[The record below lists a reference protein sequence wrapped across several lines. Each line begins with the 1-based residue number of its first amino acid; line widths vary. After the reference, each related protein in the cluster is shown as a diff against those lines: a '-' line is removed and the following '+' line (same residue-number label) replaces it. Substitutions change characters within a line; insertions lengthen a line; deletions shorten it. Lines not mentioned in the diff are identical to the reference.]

1 MVKSTATWRVARA
14 AVIAACAIA
23 ITASFVVVLR
33 QSRAATAAG
42 TEVVRAERYG
52 VVYLHPLTTF
62 IGELVEAQS
71 AAVRGEKV
79 DVDKVRKA
87 LDSVSRADAGVGSV
101 LGTRQRFIDLVDK
114 VDGVLES
121 NLTGRPAYDAYSDVM
136 LLLTDLARRVADS
149 SNLIHDPDLD
159 SYYLMKAA
167 LEQLPTAI
175 INAGRA
181 ADLVYLSGRGGR
193 LSGEAEVQ
201 VAVARFGVAQAAE
214 QISAGLNTSVDAT
227 ERGELGANITPRLDA
242 FRAAA
247 NAFAPSTMLAEF
259 AQDVDGAV
267 LAAAAHEV
275 FVSALPL
282 AHKLLTELDEV
293 LALREASLASQG
305 RSTTWSVVLAV
316 VSVFVLAWMLLL
328 GRRRTGVR
336 DTVVARQRTRA
347 SLDSTDGLALGSV
360 GDLRRLLDDDLIETG
375 PRGRGRR
382 GRGDAQ

>member
-1 MVKSTATWRVARA
+1 MVQAAGPWRAVRA
-14 AVIAACAIA
+14 AVVAACAVA
-23 ITASFVVVLR
+23 ITASFAVVLR
-33 QSRAATAAG
+33 HSRAATAAG
-42 TEVVRAERYG
+42 TDVVRAERYG
-52 VVYLHPLTTF
+52 IVYLHPLTTF

-71 AAVRGEKV
+71 AAVRAEKV
-79 DVDKVRKA
+79 DVGKVRQA
-87 LDSVSRADAGVGSV
+87 LDGMSRADAGVGAV
-101 LGTRQRFIDLVDK
+101 LGTRQRFTDLVDK
-114 VDGVLES
+114 VDKVLES

-136 LLLTDLARRVADS
+136 LLVTDLARRVGDS

-181 ADLVYLSGRGGR
+181 ADLVHLHGRGRR

-227 ERGELGANITPRLDA
+227 HRGELGANITPRLDA

-259 AQDVDGAV
+259 AQDVDGPV
-267 LAAAAHEV
+267 LAAAAHQV
-275 FVSALPL
+275 FLSALPL
-282 AHKLLTELDEV
+282 AHKLLSELDEV
-293 LALREASLASQG
+293 LALRERTLAGEG
-305 RSTTWSVVLAV
+305 RATTWSVVV
-316 VSVFVLAWMLLL
+316 VVVAAFVAAWMLVL
-328 GRRRTGVR
+328 GRRRDGRR
-336 DTVVARQRTRA
+336 DAFVPRPRTSR
-347 SLDSTDGLALGSV
+347 DSTDNLALGSV

-375 PRGRGRR
+375 PRAKGRR